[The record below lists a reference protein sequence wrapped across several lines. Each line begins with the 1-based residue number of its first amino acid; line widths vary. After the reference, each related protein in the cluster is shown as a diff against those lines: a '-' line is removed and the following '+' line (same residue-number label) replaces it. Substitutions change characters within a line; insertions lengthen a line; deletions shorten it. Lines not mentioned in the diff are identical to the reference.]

1 MKLLLAMSP
10 TILLVVYS
18 QLITKWRVQLLGG
31 AAPAEGGRWGRAVA
45 YLSDPYVISAY
56 VAALVGSIAWMFVVE
71 RYAISVAFP
80 IYIGLTVMFVMVG
93 GMLVFGEE
101 VTAMRVL
108 AIVFILVGVAIGS
121 RS

>member
-31 AAPAEGGRWGRAVA
+31 AAPTDDGRMGRAFA
-45 YLSDPYVISAY
+45 YLSDPYVLSAY
-56 VAALVGSIAWMFVVE
+56 AAALAGSIAWMFVVE

-80 IYIGLTVMFVMVG
+80 IYIGLTVMFVVVG
-93 GMLVFGEE
+93 GMLIFGEE
-101 VTAMRVL
+101 ISPMRIL
-108 AIVFILVGVAIGS
+108 AIVFILVGVAIGI

>member
-31 AAPAEGGRWGRAVA
+31 NAPAEAGRWGRAFA

-56 VAALVGSIAWMFVVE
+56 VAALVGSITWMFVVE

-80 IYIGLTVMFVMVG
+80 IYIGLTVMFVVVA
-93 GMLVFGEE
+93 GMLVFGED
-101 VTAMRVL
+101 VTPMRVL